1 MKLSPLLPIC
11 LCLIT
16 PWAGNCQVTTPSVGY
31 VRYPSDGVRGVYGLE
46 GNYVVGAE
54 VLLRPTAASFS
65 DEGGLIL
72 EGGSLSLVDSK
83 LATLSSAEISDPDG
97 LIRLDG
103 TLETA
108 IAWLPSSHALVH
120 WNGKSFSRTPVPE
133 LWGQDP
139 VTSIRKLDASTAS
152 LLVSKPDG
160 GNVVRYR
167 LSLRTGELKSVAVI
181 PGASGIAVE
190 DGSRI
195 YCFRER
201 KLSVLSQTGE
211 TLQILPLL
219 IDGDLVIERASSR
232 CFHLSAR
239 APGQDWLLHV
249 DGSELRL
256 YQLPG
261 PTKETEAVNGAGPG
275 VAK

>member
-1 MKLSPLLPIC
+1 MKFSPLLPIC
-11 LCLIT
+11 LSLIA
-16 PWAGNCQVTTPSVGY
+16 PWPGKCQVTTPSVGY

-46 GNYVVGAE
+46 GNYVVGAD

-65 DEGGLIL
+65 DEGGLIC
-72 EGGSLSLVDSK
+72 EGGSLLLVDPK
-83 LATLSSAEISDPDG
+83 LATLSSAEISDADC
-97 LIRLDG
+97 LVRLDG

-108 IAWLPSSHALVH
+108 IAWLPASHALVH

-133 LWGQDP
+133 LWGQDT

-160 GNVVRYR
+160 SNVVRYR
-167 LSLRTGELKSVAVI
+167 LSLRTGELKSATVI
-181 PGASGIAVE
+181 PGVSGIAVE

-195 YCFRER
+195 FCFKGR
-201 KLSVLSQTGE
+201 KLSVLSQRGE
-211 TLQILPLL
+211 TLQVLPLPV
-219 IDGDLVIERASSR
+219 DADLVIERASGR

-249 DGSELRL
+249 DSSELRL

-261 PTKETEAVNGAGPG
+261 PRKETEATN
-275 VAK
+275 